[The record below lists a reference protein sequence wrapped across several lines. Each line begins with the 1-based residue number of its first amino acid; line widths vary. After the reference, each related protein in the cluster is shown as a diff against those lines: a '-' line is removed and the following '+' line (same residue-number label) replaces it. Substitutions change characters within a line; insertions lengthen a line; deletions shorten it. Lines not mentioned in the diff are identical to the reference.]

1 MKNTLLVIANFLGYF
16 WRIIPEKLRK
26 TFIVSLFILES
37 RDPSP
42 IKGLKR
48 IFILRD
54 KLDWIINERAIV
66 AEGGR
71 HPKHRLI
78 GYHKFFIDHIVD
90 GDKVLDVGCGI
101 GLVSQS
107 IANAH
112 KNCKVLGIDMD
123 EPRLSE
129 AKASINLDNLK
140 FVYGDATKLD
150 FHGHWDV
157 VVLSNVL
164 EHIEARVPFLSSLV
178 NKTKAKKILIR
189 VPFFEREWQIAMK
202 KELRLDYRSD
212 SDHKIEHSLGELL
225 CELNLAD
232 LKVAELNTIWGEIWV
247 ECLTKYE
254 DQSLLV

>member
-1 MKNTLLVIANFLGYF
+1 MKNILLAVANFLGYF

-26 TFIVSLFILES
+26 TFIVALYILES
-37 RDPSP
+37 RDPNP

-54 KLDWIINERAIV
+54 KLDWIINERAIA

-90 GDKVLDVGCGI
+90 GQKILDVGCGI

-107 IANAH
+107 IAITH
-112 KNCKVLGIDMD
+112 KNCEVLGIDMD
-123 EPRLSE
+123 EPRLTQ

-150 FHGHWDV
+150 FHGNWDV

-164 EHIEARVPFLSSLV
+164 EHIEARVLFLSSLIDI
-178 NKTKAKKILIR
+178 TKAKKILIR
-189 VPFFEREWQIAMK
+189 VPLFEREWQMAMK
-202 KELRLDYRSD
+202 KELGLDYRSD
-212 SDHKIEHSLGELL
+212 ADHKIEHSLDELL
-225 CELNLAD
+225 SELNLSG
-232 LKVAELNTIWGEIWV
+232 LKVVELNTIWGEMWV
-247 ECLTKYE
+247 ECRTKF
-254 DQSLLV
+254 DI